1 MKKSHTL
8 SFKDDYSFH
17 LIGISSHENDYRL
30 SWGINN
36 QLGIAFTRS
45 DNLIV
50 HNPRLG
56 QDQEFSL
63 SQYFDEETYIQFN
76 LISNR
81 CDDGFLL
88 EEMTNIDF
96 VLQVSGEVSGDD
108 LISLVAKLK
117 QIDIITTAFV
127 IDVDGLKSKKR
138 LLF

>member
-8 SFKDDYSFH
+8 SFKDDYSFR

-36 QLGIAFTRS
+36 QLGIAFTRC

-50 HNPRLG
+50 HNPRIG

-63 SQYFDEETYIQFN
+63 SQYLDEETYFQYN

-96 VLQVSGEVSGDD
+96 VLKVTGEVSGDD
-108 LISLVAKLK
+108 LTSLVAKLK
-117 QIDIITTAFV
+117 QIDMITAAFV

>member
-1 MKKSHTL
+1 VKKSHTL

-30 SWGINN
+30 SWAINN
-36 QLGIAFTRS
+36 QMGTSFTRCN
-45 DNLIV
+45 NLVTFNSRIK
-50 HNPRLG
+50 

-63 SQYFDEETYIQFN
+63 SRYTDEETYIQYH

-81 CDDGFLL
+81 CDNGFLL

-96 VLQVSGEVSGDD
+96 VILISGELSGE
-108 LISLVAKLK
+108 
-117 QIDIITTAFV
+117 DIADFVENLRKIEMITAAFV
-127 IDVDGLKSKKR
+127 IDVEGLKSRKR

>member
-1 MKKSHTL
+1 VKKSHKL
-8 SFKDDYSFH
+8 SFKEEFSFH

-36 QLGIAFTRS
+36 QLGTSFIRAE
-45 DNLIV
+45 NLVI
-50 HNPRLG
+50 HNPRID

-63 SQYFDEETYIQFN
+63 SQYLDEETYIQYN

-96 VLQVSGEVSGDD
+96 LLQVSGEMNKTD
-108 LISLVAKLK
+108 LNSLVNKLK
-117 QIDIITTAFV
+117 QADMITAAFL
-127 IDVDGLKSKKR
+127 IDVNGLKSKKR

>member
-1 MKKSHTL
+1 MKKTHTL

-30 SWGINN
+30 SWAINS
-36 QLGIAFTRS
+36 QLGTSFIRA
-45 DNLIV
+45 DNLVV
-50 HNPRLG
+50 HNPRIG

-63 SQYFDEETYIQFN
+63 SRYMDEETYIQYN

-81 CDDGFLL
+81 CDDGFLI

-96 VLQVSGEVSGDD
+96 VLQVTGE
-108 LISLVAKLK
+108 ISEAELEGLVNKLR
-117 QIDIITTAFV
+117 QVDMITTAFV
-127 IDVDGLKSKKR
+127 MDVEKLKSRKR

>member
-8 SFKDDYSFH
+8 SFKDDFPFH

-36 QLGIAFTRS
+36 QLGTSFTRA
-45 DNLIV
+45 DNLII
-50 HNPRLG
+50 HNPRIG

-63 SQYFDEETYIQFN
+63 SHYLDEETYIQYN

-96 VLQVSGEVSGDD
+96 LLQLSGEMSGDD
-108 LISLVAKLK
+108 LTGLVNELK
-117 QIDIITTAFV
+117 QIDMITTAFV

>member
-8 SFKDDYSFH
+8 SFKDEYSFH

-36 QLGIAFTRS
+36 QLGISFVRT
-45 DNLIV
+45 DNLVSYNQRI
-50 HNPRLG
+50 G
-56 QDQEFSL
+56 QEQEFSL
-63 SQYFDEETYIQFN
+63 SQYLDEETCLQYN

-81 CDDGFLL
+81 CDNGFLL

-96 VLQVSGEVSGDD
+96 LLQIVGEASEDD
-108 LISLVAKLK
+108 LSDIIHKLK
-117 QIDIITTAFV
+117 EIDMITATFV
-127 IDVDGLKSKKR
+127 INVDRLKSKKR

>member
-1 MKKSHTL
+1 VKKSHKL
-8 SFKDDYSFH
+8 SFKEDFSFH

-36 QLGIAFTRS
+36 QLGTSFTRA
-45 DNLIV
+45 DNLVV
-50 HNPRLG
+50 HNPRIKE
-56 QDQEFSL
+56 DQEFSL
-63 SQYFDEETYIQFN
+63 SQYLDEETFIQYN

-96 VLQVSGEVSGDD
+96 LLQVAGEVSKNDMN
-108 LISLVAKLK
+108 SLVNKLK
-117 QIDIITTAFV
+117 QTDMITAAFL